1 MNSNKKGF
9 TLIEMIFT
17 TFRVMTI
24 SKPYIYQWFPV
35 FHFFVFQNCANF
47 SKIFLEYFVPIL
59 SYLIEILNGFT
70 VKRICLCICFHC
82 QLNIIMT

>member
-24 SKPYIYQWFPV
+24 SKPNIYQWFPV
-35 FHFFVFQNCANF
+35 FHFFR
-47 SKIFLEYFVPIL
+47 VPKL
-59 SYLIEILNGFT
+59 YQF
-70 VKRICLCICFHC
+70 F
-82 QLNIIMT
+82 

>member
-9 TLIEMIFT
+9 TLIEMVFT

-35 FHFFVFQNCANF
+35 FHFFR
-47 SKIFLEYFVPIL
+47 VP
-59 SYLIEILNGFT
+59 
-70 VKRICLCICFHC
+70 KMC
-82 QLNIIMT
+82 QFF